1 MNIETISEH
10 VQLFESE
17 IIDSGF
23 KRDVQDYLNSL
34 PSNQNN
40 IVALRDIAENI
51 SKKLTDIYDGDLP
64 VALLK
69 ILPTSSQKPFTTT
82 DFAQSMN
89 DLVADN
95 EIDQPQFFSRL
106 QQILT
111 QLNQKIQENK
121 QAIDSIKNFIKPY
134 IDVEEKRIA
143 NENEAII
150 AVILKDQKTITN
162 LPEFTKNISAWNR
175 ILPVYHQVLTSRSPR
190 DIQIIEVQNGSID
203 FVFSIDVDIALNL
216 VELFKVGFKC
226 YAAYLSYKKIIA
238 PITDAYFGN
247 QKLLKGEKAREEEL
261 LNNIALAIS
270 SKIEEQH
277 KLALKNDSKIDKNIN
292 IKVEQITNLI
302 TSHIIKGND
311 VKLLAYPKGENETED
326 QINEK
331 EENKKEL
338 DIKSREVRIAI
349 KELPKPELAKL
360 LKEYGEI
367 KESTTD

>member
-1 MNIETISEH
+1 MNIETISEY

-51 SKKLTDIYDGDLP
+51 SKRLNDIYNGDLS

-69 ILPTSSQKPFTTT
+69 ILPTSSSKPFTTT
-82 DFAQSMN
+82 DFAKSMN
-89 DLVADN
+89 DLVKDT
-95 EIDQPQFFSRL
+95 EIDQPNFFSRL

-121 QAIDSIKNFIKPY
+121 QAIDTINDFIEPY
-134 IDVEEKRIA
+134 INVEEKRIA
-143 NENEAII
+143 TENEAII
-150 AVILKDQKTITN
+150 SVILKDQKTITN
-162 LPEFTKNISAWNR
+162 FPEFTKNISAWNR
-175 ILPVYHQVLTSRSPR
+175 ILPLYHQVLTSRSPQ
-190 DIQIIEVQNGSID
+190 DIKIIEVQNGSID
-203 FVFSIDVDIALNL
+203 FVFSIDVNIALDL

-247 QKLLKGEKAREEEL
+247 QKLLKSEKAREEEL

-277 KLALKNDSKIDKNIN
+277 KLALKKDSKIDKNIDK
-292 IKVEQITNLI
+292 KVEQITNLI

-311 VKLLAYPKGENETED
+311 VKLLAYPKKEDETE
-326 QINEK
+326 QQVKKK
-331 EENKKEL
+331 EESKKEL
-338 DIKSREVRIAI
+338 EIISREVRIAI

-367 KESTTD
+367 KETKED

>member
-1 MNIETISEH
+1 MNIETISEY
-10 VQLFESE
+10 VSLFDLE

-23 KRDVQDYLNSL
+23 KRDVQDFLNSL
-34 PSNQNN
+34 PNNQNN
-40 IVALRDIAENI
+40 IVALRDIAEKI
-51 SKKLTDIYDGDLP
+51 SQKLNYIYNGDLP

-69 ILPTSSQKPFTTT
+69 ILPKPSPRPFTTT
-82 DFAQSMN
+82 DFAQNMV
-89 DLVADN
+89 DLIKDN
-95 EIDQPQFFSRL
+95 EIDQPKFFSKL
-106 QQILT
+106 QQILS

-121 QAIDSIKNFIKPY
+121 QAIDLIKNFIEPY
-134 IDVEEKRIA
+134 VDVEEKRIA

-150 AVILKDQKTITN
+150 SVILKDQKTITN
-162 LPEFTKNISAWNR
+162 LPEFTKNINAWNR
-175 ILPVYHQVLTSRSPR
+175 ILPIYHQVLTSRSPK

-203 FVFSIDVDIALNL
+203 FVFSIDMDIALNI

-247 QKLLKGEKAREEEL
+247 QKLLKSEKAWEEEL
-261 LNNIALAIS
+261 LNNISLAIS

-277 KLALKNDSKIDKNIN
+277 KLALKNDSKIDKI
-292 IKVEQITNLI
+292 IEKKVEQITNLI

-311 VKLLAYPKGENETED
+311 VKLLALPTNENDTEE
-326 QINEK
+326 QLKNKQES
-331 EENKKEL
+331 KKEL
-338 DIKSREVRIAI
+338 ESKSREVRIAI

-367 KESTTD
+367 KESSSS

>member
-1 MNIETISEH
+1 MNIETISEY

-17 IIDSGF
+17 IIESGF

-51 SKKLTDIYDGDLP
+51 SKKLADIYSGDLP
-64 VALLK
+64 VALIK
-69 ILPTSSQKPFTTT
+69 ILPTSNTKPFTNT

-89 DLVADN
+89 DLVEDT
-95 EIDQPQFFSRL
+95 EIDQPKFFSRL

-121 QAIDSIKNFIKPY
+121 QAIDSIKNFIEPY

-175 ILPVYHQVLTSRSPR
+175 ILPIYHQVLTSRSPR

-247 QKLLKGEKAREEEL
+247 QKLLKSEKAREEEL

-277 KLALKNDSKIDKNIN
+277 KLALKNDSKIDKNIDK
-292 IKVEQITNLI
+292 KVEHITNLI

-311 VKLLAYPKGENETED
+311 VKLLAYPKSENETEE
-326 QINEK
+326 QMKEK
-331 EENKKEL
+331 EESKKEL
-338 DIKSREVRIAI
+338 EIKSREVRIAI